1 MENKEI
7 MVQGIANERAI
18 FKRLKER
25 GGCDNVLSSRFFL
38 KDVGSTTGTFIKIE
52 DHRPIYHVNRT

>member
-38 KDVGSTTGTFIKIE
+38 KDVEQAERYLALEYCPGK
-52 DHRPIYHVNRT
+52 